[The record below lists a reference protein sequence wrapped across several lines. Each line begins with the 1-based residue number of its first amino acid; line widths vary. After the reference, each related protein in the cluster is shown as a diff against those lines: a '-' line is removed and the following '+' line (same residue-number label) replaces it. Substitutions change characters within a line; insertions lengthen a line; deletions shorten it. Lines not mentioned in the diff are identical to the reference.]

1 MGNKIGIDVGGTF
14 TDVVLINQDHVLKK
28 GKIPT
33 NQDDLL
39 STVLSALDDIRLSE
53 IDFIEHIT
61 VSTTLITN
69 AILQKRLPDV
79 ELILFPG
86 SGMRLSALKWPVEF
100 RVLSGELDYRGRTV
114 GALQPTEWQQL
125 AEDLKASNT
134 KSVAIISKFSHRNNT
149 FEEQLAAY
157 LKNEVP
163 DLKIALG
170 SQWGQANFFRRSLTT
185 YLNLASHPVFADF
198 ASQLQAAVRVRGCQ
212 APIRVLKAD
221 AGVLPLA
228 KVRPVESIYSG
239 PAASVLGA
247 LAQSNSDE
255 SYVVVDIGGTT
266 TDIGLVLSDSPLM
279 SSHGAQIGPYLTNV
293 RSLAVRSLPIGGDSV
308 VLMKNGEIHLAPY
321 RLGPAYCIGG
331 PNPTPTDAMRYLD
344 LTDYGSLNRAGKALA
359 GLLPED
365 DREPEQLKSLAALIV
380 ARMADQIGLAI
391 DQLLQEWKTEP
402 AYKVWEVLHQHQ
414 NFKFHIQLSGGGAP
428 GIARAL
434 EKRMNTR
441 TVLTRSSEVSNAIGA
456 AMAKPTFS
464 WTLNLDT
471 FLSRYRIE
479 ETGEQGRWEGSKK
492 PHKEVEQFLH
502 NLVLKEAEIM
512 GIDAQTLQKEP
523 FDYFPLVE
531 GYHTVGQIVRGAMH
545 VPPGV
550 TGRVKG

>member
-1 MGNKIGIDVGGTF
+1 
-14 TDVVLINQDHVLKK
+14 
-28 GKIPT
+28 
-33 NQDDLL
+33 
-39 STVLSALDDIRLSE
+39 
-53 IDFIEHIT
+53 
-61 VSTTLITN
+61 
-69 AILQKRLPDV
+69 
-79 ELILFPG
+79 
-86 SGMRLSALKWPVEF
+86 
-100 RVLSGELDYRGRTV
+100 
-114 GALQPTEWQQL
+114 
-125 AEDLKASNT
+125 
-134 KSVAIISKFSHRNNT
+134 
-149 FEEQLAAY
+149 
-157 LKNEVP
+157 
-163 DLKIALG
+163 
-170 SQWGQANFFRRSLTT
+170 
-185 YLNLASHPVFADF
+185 
-198 ASQLQAAVRVRGCQ
+198 
-212 APIRVLKAD
+212 
-221 AGVLPLA
+221 
-228 KVRPVESIYSG
+228 
-239 PAASVLGA
+239 
-247 LAQSNSDE
+247 
-255 SYVVVDIGGTT
+255 
-266 TDIGLVLSDSPLM
+266 M

-293 RSLAVRSLPIGGDSV
+293 RSLAVRSLPIGGASV